1 MNVHILLK
9 KNVWRRSVIR
19 INLLIAKNLLYL
31 NYHQNFDVM
40 PKLRQ
45 RKVWYH
51 HKAGE
56 SPFYST
62 STFASS
68 PNLNCSVL
76 ISHCFPY
83 LHKRKQSLRDIPVN
97 PITKSLNIWVVMCSI
112 WYKPIIILKKRK
124 PWMWSLWKLTLQSKK
139 MTKKILN
146 ADWNFKLFWGFICL
160 KTLHQC

>member
-1 MNVHILLK
+1 
-9 KNVWRRSVIR
+9 
-19 INLLIAKNLLYL
+19 
-31 NYHQNFDVM
+31 M

-68 PNLNCSVL
+68 LHLNSSVL

-83 LHKRKQSLRDIPVN
+83 LHRRKQSLRDIPVN

-124 PWMWSLWKLTLQSKK
+124 SWMWSLWKLSNQKRWPTNSKCRLK
-139 MTKKILN
+139 FQIVLGFYLFKNCALVLMPVDKLN
-146 ADWNFKLFWGFICL
+146 TEATWCKDVL
-160 KTLHQC
+160 T

>member
-1 MNVHILLK
+1 MH
-9 KNVWRRSVIR
+9 
-19 INLLIAKNLLYL
+19 
-31 NYHQNFDVM
+31 
-40 PKLRQ
+40 KLRQ

-68 PNLNCSVL
+68 PHLNSSVL

-83 LHKRKQSLRDIPVN
+83 LHRRKQSLRDIPVN

-124 PWMWSLWKLTLQSKK
+124 PWMISLEINSPIKKDDQKNSKCRLK
-139 MTKKILN
+139 FQIVLGFYLFK
-146 ADWNFKLFWGFICL
+146 NFASMLMSVD
-160 KTLHQC
+160 